1 MFYMN
6 MSLGSALITDL
17 IPQSYLGKGLSIFN
31 STSWL
36 GGIIG
41 FALAGYTIENYG
53 LFSTFIVGA
62 VMPVLSI
69 VLLTPIYKLVRIN
82 GQGKI

>member
-31 STSWL
+31 STSWM

-53 LFSTFIVGA
+53 LLYTFNLGA
-62 VMPVLSI
+62 VLPILSI
-69 VLLTPIYKLVRIN
+69 VLLTPLYKLIQIN
-82 GQGKI
+82 GQGKM